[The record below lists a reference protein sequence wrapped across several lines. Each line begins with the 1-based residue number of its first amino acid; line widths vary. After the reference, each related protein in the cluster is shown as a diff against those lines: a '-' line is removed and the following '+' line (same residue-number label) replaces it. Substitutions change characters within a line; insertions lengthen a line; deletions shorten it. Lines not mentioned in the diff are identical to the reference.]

1 VSVVDAGFDGPQPYL
16 VMDYVEGA
24 SLKQLLNAD
33 PTRRPPEL
41 IIPVLLE
48 ALTGL
53 HAAHTLESD
62 DGRPLHIVHCDVSA
76 ENLMVGVDGICRL
89 TDFGVARHGEP
100 YRDRQMALGKP
111 ACMAPEQLT
120 GGRVD
125 RRADIF
131 AMGVI
136 LYNSLTGTTLFASET
151 VEETVRQVCNAPIPP
166 PSTVGMLP
174 PAGFDHI
181 CMRALERDP
190 NRRYSTAE
198 EMLTELR
205 RVAIRENLLAA
216 PSMVAEW
223 VRQCVGPELAQ
234 RRLSMLD
241 ASRRAKAAEPHDSN
255 GGTDQAPFEVA
266 DAPSSTIDHGIS
278 QTVFLEVGPPRRHWP
293 LMVAGVLAMAVVLT
307 TVLWPGLVSR
317 IFNVKTNSVVSKP
330 LDLEPDSSA
339 PAATGTPSAN
349 TTLESPDALRPS
361 RP

>member
-1 VSVVDAGFDGPQPYL
+1 
-16 VMDYVEGA
+16 
-24 SLKQLLNAD
+24 
-33 PTRRPPEL
+33 
-41 IIPVLLE
+41 
-48 ALTGL
+48 
-53 HAAHTLESD
+53 
-62 DGRPLHIVHCDVSA
+62 
-76 ENLMVGVDGICRL
+76 MVGVDGVCRL

-205 RVAIRENLLAA
+205 RVAIRENLLAP

-234 RRLSMLD
+234 RRLSLLD
-241 ASRRAKAAEPHDSN
+241 ASRRAKATEAPRDSN
-255 GGTDQAPFEVA
+255 GGMDHQPFEVA
-266 DAPSSTIDHGIS
+266 DASPSTIDHGIS
-278 QTVFLEVGPPRRHWP
+278 QTVFLEVGPPRRNWP
-293 LMVAGVLAMAVVLT
+293 LMVAGILAMAVVAT

-330 LDLEPDSSA
+330 LELNPDSSA
-339 PAATGTPSAN
+339 PAGTGTPSASKPLELNPDSSAPAGTGTPSAN
-349 TTLESPDALRPS
+349 PTLESPDALRPS